1 MGEFEKLQR
10 ISTGIKD
17 LDEILGGFPVGRS
30 ILITGDA
37 GSGKTIM
44 SLQFAIKSAE
54 NGLRTVYITT
64 EEDET
69 DLNFQCNSF
78 GWNIAPLIEDGRL
91 KIMSLAATRA
101 IITEAEIKIGIE
113 SINQDIERLL
123 EEVPPD
129 TRVLIIDN
137 LGSHTG
143 NLTPYEFRNRFDFF
157 VYKLKERNITSLII
171 LDSATAREF
180 NEIALFSVYGAINLI
195 KRENPYTGRRERV
208 MDIVKMRSTR
218 TPVDFIPYRI
228 GENGIEI
235 IEKVKYE

>member
-1 MGEFEKLQR
+1 LKLEKVQR
-10 ISTGIKD
+10 ISTGIKG

-54 NGLRTVYITT
+54 EGFGTVYTT

-78 GWNIAPLIEDGRL
+78 GRNITPLIEDGKL
-91 KIMSLAATRA
+91 EIMSLAAARA
-101 IITEAEIKIGIE
+101 VVTEVEMKIGIE
-113 SINQDIERLL
+113 SMNEDIGRLL

-129 TRVLIIDN
+129 TKVLIIDN

-157 VYKLKERNITSLII
+157 VYELKKRNITNLI
-171 LDSATAREF
+171 LDSATARLMKHYF
-180 NEIALFSVYGAINLI
+180 QFMVL
-195 KRENPYTGRRERV
+195 
-208 MDIVKMRSTR
+208 
-218 TPVDFIPYRI
+218 
-228 GENGIEI
+228 
-235 IEKVKYE
+235 

>member
-1 MGEFEKLQR
+1 MGELEKLQR

-78 GWNIAPLIEDGRL
+78 GWNIVPLIEAGRL
-91 KIMSLAATRA
+91 KIMSLALQ
-101 IITEAEIKIGIE
+101 GH
-113 SINQDIERLL
+113 N
-123 EEVPPD
+123 
-129 TRVLIIDN
+129 
-137 LGSHTG
+137 
-143 NLTPYEFRNRFDFF
+143 
-157 VYKLKERNITSLII
+157 YKKPR
-171 LDSATAREF
+171 
-180 NEIALFSVYGAINLI
+180 
-195 KRENPYTGRRERV
+195 
-208 MDIVKMRSTR
+208 
-218 TPVDFIPYRI
+218 
-228 GENGIEI
+228 
-235 IEKVKYE
+235 